1 MNFIISLLIAF
12 VAINVIA
19 AIPLIGVGVLGWGY
33 LFGVIIPYAALAI
46 FVVGLVWRVIAWS
59 RSPVPFR
66 IPTTAGQQKTL
77 GWIKHS
83 WIDNPS
89 DTKGVWV
96 RMFFEVLLFRS
107 LFRNTR
113 LEFREGS
120 KIGYEWEKWLW
131 LFALGFHYS
140 FLVVVLRHLRFF
152 TDPVPQV
159 IIWLEWVD
167 SFLEAGF
174 VPVMGLEVVDYILG
188 TGLVP
193 AEGIGVP
200 EMLISG
206 FVLMGAVTLLL
217 LRRLLSS
224 QTRYISLPTDY
235 FPLFLILGIGTT
247 GILMRYT
254 GMLLYRLI
262 GIDFLSVD
270 IVKVKELAMG
280 LFSFS
285 PTVPEGIGTIFF
297 IHLFLVSTLIAYFP
311 FSKLVHMAGIFLSPT
326 RNLSNNNRF
335 VRHVNPWNYPVAVHS
350 YEAYED
356 EFRDKMVEAGL
367 PVDKMPEET
376 AEETESQE

>member
-1 MNFIISLLIAF
+1 MNVNYVVSLIAVMVLSLLAY
-12 VAINVIA
+12 
-19 AIPLIGVGVLGWGY
+19 LGTGPFGLEW
-33 LFGVIIPYAALAI
+33 LFGVIIPYAAVLL
-46 FVVGLVWRVIAWS
+46 FLYGVIARLVGWA

-66 IPTTAGQQKTL
+66 ITTTAGQQETMP
-77 GWIKHS
+77 WIRQDKF
-83 WIDNPS
+83 DNPS
-89 DTKGVWV
+89 NAGGVIV
-96 RMFFEVLLFRS
+96 RMLLEIFLFRS
-107 LFRNTR
+107 LFRNTSASLDGDGKLAFR
-113 LEFREGS
+113 L
-120 KIGYEWEKWLW
+120 EKWLW

-152 TDPVPQV
+152 TDPVPQ
-159 IIWLEWVD
+159 IIQWLEWVD

-188 TGLVP
+188 TNLAP

-247 GILMRYT
+247 GILMRYS
-254 GMLLYRLI
+254 GMLLYRII

-285 PTVPEGIGTIFF
+285 PTVPEGIGTIFY
-297 IHLFLVSTLIAYFP
+297 IHLFLVSILIAYFP
-311 FSKLVHMAGIFLSPT
+311 YSKFSHVIFRT
-326 RNLSNNNRF
+326 
-335 VRHVNPWNYPVAVHS
+335 VAI
-350 YEAYED
+350 AYANMIGRTVGEGEPQTPED
-356 EFRDKMVEAGL
+356 AAQ
-367 PVDKMPEET
+367 ET
-376 AEETESQE
+376 GKFGQKAAKNKQVKTTVS